1 MLLQSVDLGVG
12 EVRLAELAVALLPE
26 LVGLLGK
33 AVGYGDLNRIL
44 EQVGV
49 ANRRG
54 LKLLAH
60 EHELDGRVLGVLLVV
75 PAEMRGEEREIGL
88 PVEQGGVFGILAA
101 LLNGLEVLEAR

>member
-1 MLLQSVDLGVG
+1 MG

-49 ANRRG
+49 ANRRC

-75 PAEMRGEEREIGL
+75 PAETRGEEREIGL
-88 PVEQGGVFGILAA
+88 PVKQGGVFGILAA
-101 LLNGLEVLEAR
+101 PLNGLEVLESR